1 MKKILFFSLLMLC
14 SIFVNAQTPEF
25 AVITGENVSFRK
37 APSKSAQILMHNDH
51 GIETMY
57 RWSEKAGG
65 SLKALYLPKG
75 YVLQVMTKQTDWYKV
90 RFYPDYG
97 FTDLVSPRNTR
108 YIEGWMSSKYLKLV
122 KPIKLSLHNISTVLK
137 DYEHMVND
145 KNLPQTVLV
154 QDGNDGVTWMLY
166 GKIDNDHM
174 NIFGDADDL
183 EVVFDPD
190 IKGAKI
196 LKEGIY
202 KKLHYGN
209 DVAVDDYSVNV
220 TKCTP
225 QVREQIFKSISKKP
239 YSRRYYFNL
248 DKNFAFDGDDG
259 KRVFEMSF
267 R

>member
-1 MKKILFFSLLMLC
+1 MMLS
-14 SIFVNAQTPEF
+14 SIFASAQTPEF
-25 AVITGENVSFRK
+25 AVITGENVNIRK
-37 APSKSAQILMHNDH
+37 AASKSAQILMHTDQ

-57 RWSEKAGG
+57 RWSAKASG

-75 YVLQVMTKQTDWYKV
+75 YIMQIMAKQTDWYKV

-97 FTDLVSPRNTR
+97 FTDLVSPRNKH
-108 YIEGWMSSKYLKLV
+108 YIEGWMSSKCLKLV
-122 KPIKLSLHNISTVLK
+122 KPIKLNIHNVNTVLRN
-137 DYEHMVND
+137 YEHLVND
-145 KNLPQTVLV
+145 KNLPQTMLI

-166 GKIDNDHM
+166 GKIDNDHI
-174 NIFGDADDL
+174 NLFGDVDDL

-196 LKEGIY
+196 QKEGIY
-202 KKLHYGN
+202 KQLRYGN
-209 DVAVDDYSVNV
+209 DVAIDDYSVDV

-225 QVREQIFKSISKKP
+225 QMREQIFKSISKKP

-248 DKNFAFDGDDG
+248 GKNFAFDGDDG
-259 KRVFEMSF
+259 TRTFEMNL